1 MNEQLRRK
9 ITDYTTL
16 EELKQEFVFDAE
28 SLKTLIKDLVEL
40 EDAGI
45 IVQVNDGYDIA
56 ANQNVYAGTLSINK
70 KGFGFVYIE
79 SFDDEVF
86 IPERELHA
94 SLDRDEVLVQLVMEE
109 GVRLA
114 AKFIKTL
121 KRPHPV
127 VVGVVQGRFVIPDVG
142 VIPRI
147 KLTKMDH
154 AKDNLKVQVLITNV
168 YSHRF
173 EGHITEVIG
182 EQDAIGMDITS
193 TAVRFN
199 FPLHHSKEAI
209 DQANA
214 ARMSDQPHRK
224 DIRAMDLVTIDG
236 ADAKDFDDAVY
247 AKKLDHGYEVTVAI
261 ADVAEFVKEQSPLD
275 KEAYARGTSVYLA
288 DRVIPMLPEALS
300 NELCSL
306 KPSEDR
312 FCLCVTMTLDDKG
325 YLLSYETYEGLMN
338 SSRRLTYQEVNQWL
352 DHRQTLDDPVIES
365 MVDVLAE
372 VAQRRTKIRHQR
384 GALFFSTNE
393 SKLVL
398 DDAGKPTNVY
408 LVQRGPGELL
418 VEELMLLANETVAEH
433 LTRLRMPILY
443 RTHDDPDPTK
453 LMTLIKFIRM
463 RGFGVKGT
471 KDKVHVK
478 ELQQVLERI
487 ADHPGGAA
495 ISSLMIRSMAKAK
508 YEPVHKPHYGLASK
522 TYAHFT
528 SPIRRYPDLIVH
540 RHLKQV
546 LRNGVPN
553 QETIERL
560 QETLVKTGLQSSKK
574 ERDAISCER
583 DVTQMKMAEYMEGF
597 IGKHYDGVISGV
609 TNFGMFVELANG
621 IEGLVRKEDMKDDQ
635 YRFDGERFMLLGRR
649 LKRVYTIGDKV
660 KVTCVNASKASSRI
674 DFALRVKGA
683 SNASPRRTH
692 RRKKQKGTA

>member
-1 MNEQLRRK
+1 
-9 ITDYTTL
+9 
-16 EELKQEFVFDAE
+16 
-28 SLKTLIKDLVEL
+28 
-40 EDAGI
+40 
-45 IVQVNDGYDIA
+45 
-56 ANQNVYAGTLSINK
+56 
-70 KGFGFVYIE
+70 
-79 SFDDEVF
+79 
-86 IPERELHA
+86 
-94 SLDRDEVLVQLVMEE
+94 
-109 GVRLA
+109 
-114 AKFIKTL
+114 
-121 KRPHPV
+121 
-127 VVGVVQGRFVIPDVG
+127 
-142 VIPRI
+142 
-147 KLTKMDH
+147 
-154 AKDNLKVQVLITNV
+154 
-168 YSHRF
+168 
-173 EGHITEVIG
+173 
-182 EQDAIGMDITS
+182 
-193 TAVRFN
+193 
-199 FPLHHSKEAI
+199 
-209 DQANA
+209 
-214 ARMSDQPHRK
+214 
-224 DIRAMDLVTIDG
+224 
-236 ADAKDFDDAVY
+236 
-247 AKKLDHGYEVTVAI
+247 
-261 ADVAEFVKEQSPLD
+261 LD

-306 KPSEDR
+306 KPHEDR
-312 FCLCVTMTLDDKG
+312 FCLCVTMILDDKG
-325 YLLSYETYEGLMN
+325 HLVSYETYEGLMT
-338 SSRRLTYQEVNQWL
+338 SSRRLTYHEVNQWL
-352 DHRQTLDDPVIES
+352 TKRQSLNDPVIES
-365 MVDVLAE
+365 LVDVLEE

-384 GALFFSTNE
+384 GALFFSTHE

-398 DDAGKPTNVY
+398 NDAGKPTSVY
-408 LVQRGPGELL
+408 LNERGPGEMLI
-418 VEELMLLANETVAEH
+418 EELMLLANETVAEH

-471 KDKVHVK
+471 KDHVHVK

-546 LRNGVPN
+546 LRHGVPS

-560 QETLVKTGLQSSKK
+560 QATLVATGIQSSKK
-574 ERDAISCER
+574 ERDAIMCER
-583 DVTQMKMAEYMEGF
+583 EVTQMKMAEYMEGF
-597 IGKHYDGVISGV
+597 IGKQYDGVISGV
-609 TNFGMFVELANG
+609 TNFGLFVELANG

-635 YRFDGERFMLLGRR
+635 YRFDAERFMLLGRR

-683 SNASPRRTH
+683 SHATPRRTH